1 MSKSDEDSAARWNYR
16 VIKLRDGS
24 VGIASVFYKK
34 DGSITAYTNPVIIGD
49 DMFELDNTLSRMG
62 RAVTKAQMDGPL
74 LESELEAM
82 FMEVRDEPDNE

>member
-1 MSKSDEDSAARWNYR
+1 MSKSEEDSAVRWNYR

-34 DGSITAYTNPVIIGD
+34 DGSITAYVNPVIIED
-49 DMFELDNTLSRMG
+49 DIGELMQTLLRMEG
-62 RAVTKAQMDGPL
+62 AVTKAQAEGPL